1 MEHML
6 VISGSASGSMSGL
19 LGTFTEVFT
28 WFITQITT
36 LVTTVVSN
44 PLLLLMTAVLMVG
57 AAVAMFV
64 RLLKSV

>member
-1 MEHML
+1 ML
-6 VISGSASGSMSGL
+6 LAVSETGMGTL
-19 LGTFTEVFT
+19 LSTFTQVFT

-36 LVTTVVSN
+36 LVSTVIDN

-57 AAVAMFV
+57 AAIGIFV